1 MPAICTQQQNN
12 GVMQPISKQWIF
24 KHASTTILLETVFSI
39 QSMQSG
45 YKKENLGSQ
54 FS

>member
-1 MPAICTQQQNN
+1 
-12 GVMQPISKQWIF
+12 MQSISKQWIGT
-24 KHASTTILLETVFSI
+24 HASTAIELLFETVFFI
-39 QSMQSG
+39 QFMQSG